1 MVAVR
6 SDGDDNHGPGLDFEL
21 MRCCLLARRPSE
33 ELALECQTGRP
44 ELVSAA
50 GEGEDEDEGGGSF
63 DEGLELREVVA
74 DAVVGVTADGVV
86 DGDDAAVP

>member
-6 SDGDDNHGPGLDFEL
+6 SDGDDNRGPGLDFEV
-21 MRCCLLARRPSE
+21 MKNCLLAQRPSG

-50 GEGEDEDEGGGSF
+50 GEGEDEGDGSF
-63 DEGLELREVVA
+63 GEGLERRGDAA
-74 DAVVGVTADGVV
+74 DAVVGVSVDGV
-86 DGDDAAVP
+86 DDAVVP